1 MNAGSLRVFRS
12 VGEWKSALMIL
23 PDSNFLQLM
32 RSVFGNIKT
41 PFNKQRL
48 LDDLFALLSRE
59 EIRRTIAAYLD
70 EQDHRVIAAI
80 ALLKEPAQGDL
91 KNFFW
96 GELSY
101 ADLHA
106 LLVNLEER
114 LVLYRLGEDMRLAL
128 NPVLEPVLAP
138 LIAGHALLFPSFPV
152 ESPAEKVKKPQKPS
166 RKDEKGPASAFI
178 RDGCFFASLFAFVSG
193 ESGENGI
200 FKLEGGIRKK
210 ILEEGKRFFP
220 GLDVELA
227 VGALKEL
234 GLFRA
239 DGERFLGDDRWIK
252 DFAGLSA
259 RERGEYWAAGVF
271 LRLHGTETSLSGLSR
286 GRVRGAASF
295 IHRFCLLL
303 DPRRCYPQITLR
315 RFAELLGREDGGG
328 GSSWGGRAQEN
339 KAFPFEHLMDTL
351 LKTGLL
357 EGNGEFWKTG
367 PLFVPPGSSSSG
379 ESPDRP
385 VIVMDTA
392 FSFIVYPEIS
402 FADVLALARF
412 CSLKTGAG
420 RQGTA
425 VCFELT
431 RPSVVRGFDRG
442 LGSEDMLELLGRL
455 SGSRLDESLG
465 WTLKDWE
472 KRYTAVALHQGLV
485 LTLAED
491 MRYLAEAEPVASLIS
506 RTLGPGV
513 YLLAQA
519 ARSEAAEALRK
530 AGVDIIAQPPSG
542 GESFRGRQEGSV
554 LFPPLKDNPPKEPAS
569 PYAGIAGSAPGKA
582 AVFGDA
588 GSIKAR
594 FHRVLNGMKLSKP
607 ERDELAARIDRRLV
621 LSEAQLEGSSIK
633 YEKLEARGLDFA
645 GKAAIAR
652 QAIASAS
659 LIEVSWPE
667 SGGGTMRTTGIP
679 LSLEK
684 KGGESLL
691 VLKSQAGEE
700 GEKEISVLLAKIS
713 LIRRIKQSIFE
724 T

>member
-1 MNAGSLRVFRS
+1 
-12 VGEWKSALMIL
+12 MIL

-48 LDDLFALLSRE
+48 LGDLFALLSRE
-59 EIRRTIAAYLD
+59 EIRNTIAAYLD
-70 EQDHRVIAAI
+70 EQDHRIIAAI
-80 ALLKEPAQGDL
+80 ALLKEPVQGDL
-91 KNFFW
+91 KNFFA

-101 ADLHA
+101 VDLHA

-138 LIAGHALLFPSFPV
+138 LVASHALLFPSF
-152 ESPAEKVKKPQKPS
+152 PAEKVKKPQKPS

-210 ILEEGKRFFP
+210 ILDEGKRFFP

-239 DGERFLGDDRWIK
+239 DGERFLGDDRRIK
-252 DFAGLSA
+252 EFAALSI

-271 LRLHGTETSLSGLSR
+271 LCLHGAEAALSILSR
-286 GRVRGAASF
+286 SRVRGAVSF

-303 DPRRCYPQITLR
+303 DPRRAYPQITLR
-315 RFAELLGREDGGG
+315 RFSELLAREEGGG
-328 GSSWGGRAQEN
+328 GAPPGRVHESKVN
-339 KAFPFEHLMDTL
+339 FSFEHLLDTL

-357 EGNGEFWKTG
+357 EGDGELWKTG
-367 PLFVPPGSSSSG
+367 PLFVPPGSSLSG
-379 ESPDRP
+379 KPDAGQP
-385 VIVMDTA
+385 VIAMDTA

-412 CSLKTGAG
+412 CSLKSGAV

-455 SGSRLDESLG
+455 SGSRVDESLG

-491 MRYLAEAEPVASLIS
+491 MRYLAEAEPVASLIN
-506 RTLGPGV
+506 RPLGPGI
-513 YLLAQA
+513 YLLAPA
-519 ARSEAAEALRK
+519 SRSEAAAALRK
-530 AGVDIIAQPPSG
+530 AGVDIIAQPPLD
-542 GESFRGRQEGSV
+542 GESSRDRQEGSA
-554 LFPPLKDNPPKEPAS
+554 FFSPLKDNPPKERAGF
-569 PYAGIAGSAPGKA
+569 YAGISGSSPGPGGMG
-582 AVFGDA
+582 VFGDA
-588 GSIKAR
+588 GSIKER
-594 FHRVLNGMKLSKP
+594 FRRVLDGMKLSKP

-633 YEKLEARGLDFA
+633 YEKLEATGLDFA

-652 QAIASAS
+652 QAIALAS
-659 LIEVSWPE
+659 LLEVSWPE
-667 SGGGTMRTTGIP
+667 PGGGIMRATGIP

-684 KGGESLL
+684 KGGES
-691 VLKSQAGEE
+691 VLILKPQAGAED
-700 GEKEISVLLAKIS
+700 EKEISVLLAKIS
-713 LIRRIKQSIFE
+713 LLRRIKQSIFE